1 MTRRYRKLAL
11 WGAAFA
17 GLIALGAATAAFT
30 AGAAPFG
37 AQATTTIVSTVTT
50 GSTTVVT
57 TITTT
62 TPDSTSTGTTGS
74 SSTASTA
81 TDCTGTDGDRRA
93 AVGAPTRY
101 ACEEGPARA
110 RPPSASPCAAVASR
124 RHEPCRLRPCQARRG
139 LRLAAREACAA
150 RPAEVRPQR
159 HAARVP

>member
-1 MTRRYRKLAL
+1 MRRQYKKYAL

-17 GLIALGAATAAFT
+17 ALITLGAATAAFT

-74 SSTASTA
+74 SSSSSTSTDTTGSTTTTTKSGGGSGAGGGGAAPAA
-81 TDCTGTDGDRRA
+81 TPQKA
-93 AVGAPTRY
+93 NPSFTRQPRDP
-101 ACEEGPARA
+101 AGARA
-110 RPPSASPCAAVASR
+110 WVVLQSLPPAGPGGGHPTA
-124 RHEPCRLRPCQARRG
+124 
-139 LRLAAREACAA
+139 
-150 RPAEVRPQR
+150 
-159 HAARVP
+159 